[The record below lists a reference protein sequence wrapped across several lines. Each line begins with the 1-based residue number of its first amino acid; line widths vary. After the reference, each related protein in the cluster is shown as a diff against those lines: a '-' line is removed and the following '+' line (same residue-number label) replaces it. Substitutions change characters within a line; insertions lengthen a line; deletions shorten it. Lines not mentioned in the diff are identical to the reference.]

1 MAYHAMRL
9 RILRNLELLVAAHAN
24 AIDAEFPLTSL
35 SRTPSDAHSITHTHT
50 KYASAYAPH
59 TKQRRARTHSSYDGC
74 HRRVGALPFDSPFML
89 DAAHARR
96 AWGMRIAR
104 LHEQTCRSGGG
115 EHRGVA
121 VVQSRMLYGI
131 NTQNKNVFH
140 TTRSPEDTVR
150 NATDRV
156 LPNDIASPDDDQFQN
171 PNTLF
176 WVRPLSTR
184 CLSGQSWNVQPSSLR
199 LKLLNEV
206 PASQSFKTLHARRR
220 NSDSHKSGLWYFI

>member
-104 LHEQTCRSGGG
+104 LHEQTCRSGGRGTSCAARMSHGPRLQNIVVWLLVSNLHRRAHVVVPWDKLWTRHG
-115 EHRGVA
+115 EA
-121 VVQSRMLYGI
+121 V
-131 NTQNKNVFH
+131 
-140 TTRSPEDTVR
+140 
-150 NATDRV
+150 
-156 LPNDIASPDDDQFQN
+156 
-171 PNTLF
+171 
-176 WVRPLSTR
+176 LS
-184 CLSGQSWNVQPSSLR
+184 
-199 LKLLNEV
+199 
-206 PASQSFKTLHARRR
+206 
-220 NSDSHKSGLWYFI
+220 